1 MHHSLIEKM
10 VEHMGCHHA
19 QHRILFYL
27 ERNPDNRSQ
36 KEIADFMEISPAC
49 VAVTMKKM
57 EKNGLIVRRAD
68 EDDTR
73 NNIIEI
79 TPKAKEI
86 INISKGY
93 FANMEDAIFKGFT
106 EDEVKCLQGYFE
118 RIKENINNIDINSVT
133 GKAESDK

>member
-49 VAVTMKKM
+49 VAVAIKKM

-106 EDEVKCLQGYFE
+106 EDEVRSLQGYFE
-118 RIKENINNIDINSVT
+118 RIKENLNNIDINSVT

>member
-36 KEIADFMEISPAC
+36 RKIADFMEISPAC
-49 VAVTMKKM
+49 VAVAIKKM

-106 EDEVKCLQGYFE
+106 EDEVRSLQGYFE
-118 RIKENINNIDINSVT
+118 RIKENLNNIDINSVT